1 MNGKLFA
8 LRSTVMRLKLVYCN
22 CSIEAVKGELVKN
35 FMALHF
41 NLKAQRFKNLYF
53 CAVFLKVMF
62 L

>member
-8 LRSTVMRLKLVYCN
+8 FQSPVMRLKLVCCN
-22 CSIEAVKGELVKN
+22 CSVEAVKGELVKSL
-35 FMALHF
+35 MALHF

-53 CAVFLKVMF
+53 CAVFLQVMF